1 MFEGNHQ
8 QSMWNSDQNAMGL
21 NWDFFVP
28 VAIVVH
34 WKAFLNYGS
43 VSASLG
49 GGWVLALFSGLHFWH
64 SQFADRVVSLQL
76 LNPPLPAMFKAW
88 RGWEKGRKHKV
99 GRGGVKHNIQRLKE
113 AQ

>member
-1 MFEGNHQ
+1 
-8 QSMWNSDQNAMGL
+8 MGL

-34 WKAFLNYGS
+34 WKTFLNYGS

-88 RGWEKGRKHKV
+88 RGGEKGRKHKV
-99 GRGGVKHNIQRLKE
+99 ERGGVKHNIQRLKE